1 MTMYKHRYKPP
12 LATEGSEN
20 AADLMAG
27 LQLPDDPFRRESTE
41 LRDSQWL
48 ALDELAELLGCVSE
62 RGPKAGQPSWRA
74 LLYRMAEV
82 LAPPPAPLPPEPP
95 PPSPLDTAICELF
108 GLEPTH
114 LWNKEMIRA
123 AKTRRDG
130 NAKS

>member
-1 MTMYKHRYKPP
+1 MTVQYP
-12 LATEGSEN
+12 N
-20 AADLMAG
+20 
-27 LQLPDDPFRRESTE
+27 DPIQRESTE
-41 LRDSQWL
+41 LRASQWL

-82 LAPPPAPLPPEPP
+82 LAPPPEPPPPEPP

-108 GLEPTH
+108 GLEPIH
-114 LWNKEMIRA
+114 LWNKELVRA
-123 AKTRRDG
+123 AKQRRHS